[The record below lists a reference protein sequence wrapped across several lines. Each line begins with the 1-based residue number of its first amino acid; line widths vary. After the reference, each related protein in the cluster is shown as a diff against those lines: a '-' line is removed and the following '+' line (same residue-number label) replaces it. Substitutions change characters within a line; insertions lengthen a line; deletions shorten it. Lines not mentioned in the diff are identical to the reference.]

1 MKRPLPAD
9 DVDVMTPKV
18 LVAGIGN
25 ILLGDDGFGVE
36 VVKRLTVE
44 PLEDGVEVADF
55 GVRGAHL
62 AYELADK
69 KYDAVILVD
78 AAPRGGTPGSLYA
91 IEPEADDGE
100 PEVNGD
106 PHGMTPSAV
115 LRWLR
120 RIGGHSG
127 RVVVVGCEPASLDE
141 AMGLSEPVAASVS
154 GAVKMIRS
162 LVAELRAGS
171 GELIAES

>member
-1 MKRPLPAD
+1 MTAPAVGAFAYDTDAFWDEMFEAPDRVRPHYAALTHA
-9 DVDVMTPKV
+9 
-18 LVAGIGN
+18 
-25 ILLGDDGFGVE
+25 LLQ
-36 VVKRLTVE
+36 
-44 PLEDGVEVADF
+44 
-55 GVRGAHL
+55 
-62 AYELADK
+62 
-69 KYDAVILVD
+69 
-78 AAPRGGTPGSLYA
+78 
-91 IEPEADDGE
+91 
-100 PEVNGD
+100 
-106 PHGMTPSAV
+106 SAV